1 MKTLGNWCCF
11 DPLNSPEVDVRQTA
25 EEGAKPKLGKRK
37 KRAREEEVDDDRV
50 PKDQKREE
58 RGEEEESD
66 GEKGEE
72 SDSEKGEESD
82 GESVEETAAAQGL
95 GHEEEGVE
103 TVNESQNKAGE
114 GEYLHYLS
122 PNSTHF
128 FNL

>member
-11 DPLNSPEVDVRQTA
+11 DPLNSPEVEVRQTA

-37 KRAREEEVDDDRV
+37 KRACKEEVDDDRI

-58 RGEEEESD
+58 RGEESDDEKGEETD
-66 GEKGEE
+66 GEKWEELDSERKEE

-103 TVNESQNKAGE
+103 TVNESQNKAGGSE
-114 GEYLHYLS
+114 
-122 PNSTHF
+122 
-128 FNL
+128 